1 MRDRARVAAVYR
13 ARSRAVIIAAGA
25 LVLLPLTA
33 ASCDDQASPVRL
45 GNAEV
50 GTVDEIVEAP
60 GAVTARTAATLTA
73 PASGT
78 LRELYAEPGQRVRKG
93 DVLAVIDSPELTRR
107 RDAAREAVEQAPS
120 GSGVSAGGTAE
131 FAAVRKRTDKQA
143 ADAFEQARDAAGKIA
158 DPQVRKALTDQVD
171 AAERNYETASDAS
184 AAALRSVQ
192 QGVASLG
199 RAMGTLSAAQ
209 RLQAEQAYELADAA
223 VEALTLKAPVAGVVQ
238 LGGPAQSGG
247 SSLAGLLEGG
257 QAAAGSGGAAP
268 GVDAAVPE
276 GGYVAA
282 GTPVVTVVDTAR
294 LGLSAEV
301 DETDVL
307 LVEAG
312 VAADI
317 ELDAAPGA
325 VYPAT
330 VKAVDLLPTTSARG
344 GISYKVRL
352 ELGEGSYPDSGEAAP
367 VPRPGMSAVIRLK
380 VRQASGAVTVP
391 ASAVVSTDGR
401 DTVWTVR
408 DGRYTAV
415 PVRLGVQGEDTV
427 QIVSGV
433 GAGER
438 VVVAGADQVDA
449 GAEAP

>member
-1 MRDRARVAAVYR
+1 MVDRARVAAVYR
-13 ARSRAVIIAAGA
+13 ARSRAVMIAGV

-33 ASCDDQASPVRL
+33 ASCDDEANPVRL

-60 GAVTARTAATLTA
+60 GSVTARTAATLTA
-73 PASGT
+73 PAAGT
-78 LRELYAEPGQRVRKG
+78 LRELYVEPGQQVRKG

-120 GSGVSAGGTAE
+120 GTAVSVGGTAE
-131 FAAVRKRTDKQA
+131 FTAVRRRTDEQA
-143 ADAFEQARDAAGKIA
+143 ADAFEQARAAATKIA

-192 QGVASLG
+192 RGVASLS

-209 RLQAEQAYELADAA
+209 RMQAEQAYELADAA

-238 LGGPAQSGG
+238 LGGPAQTGG
-247 SSLAGLLEGG
+247 GSLAGLLSGG
-257 QAAAGSGGAAP
+257 QAPTGGGAAAP
-268 GVDAAVPE
+268 GVDVAVPE

-312 VAADI
+312 VAAEI

-325 VYPAT
+325 AYPAT

-344 GISYKVRL
+344 GVSYRVRL
-352 ELGEGSYPDSGEAAP
+352 DLGEGSYPDSGEAAP
-367 VPRPGMSAVIRLK
+367 TPRPGMSAVIRLK
-380 VRQASGAVTVP
+380 VRQATGAVTVP
-391 ASAVVSTDGR
+391 ASAVVTADGK

-438 VVVAGADQVDA
+438 VVVAGADRVDA